1 MSDARVTD
9 LILCASEAATNALVH
24 GDGGLARVQC
34 LGAQVRV
41 RVEDCGAGIHPDHL
55 PRATLMKGWSTRAS
69 MGLGF
74 TVMKEAADRIHL
86 HTGPSGT
93 TVIVEMGVTPCPPAS
108 ADPFT
113 WGPEN

>member
-1 MSDARVTD
+1 
-9 LILCASEAATNALVH
+9 
-24 GDGGLARVQC
+24 
-34 LGAQVRV
+34 
-41 RVEDCGAGIHPDHL
+41 
-55 PRATLMKGWSTRAS
+55 